1 MLKRVWKGAAVC
13 AMCLALTACQP
24 SEEKITQ
31 AKEKYAQLAGVH
43 NQVVEVHE
51 KVKDDSLDKEL
62 AALRERANE
71 MESYNLAVMEDE
83 EIDQLIQ
90 AMDSMIADYE
100 GYLTALSEIKDEEE
114 AAVLTTITLALTNQ
128 TGFSFGEIHLYEKGD
143 VGAHVNILGDMGMLA
158 PEQSLT
164 GLMIQRDVDN
174 TPWVLFLADESG
186 NEFEL
191 ELPVGEYSGEVVS
204 LDLSYDEEAGEIL
217 VS

>member
-1 MLKRVWKGAAVC
+1 M
-13 AMCLALTACQP
+13 
-24 SEEKITQ
+24 
-31 AKEKYAQLAGVH
+31 H

-71 MESYNLAVMEDE
+71 MESYNLAEMEDE

-143 VGAHVNILGDMGMLA
+143 VGTHVNVLGDMGTLA
-158 PEQSLT
+158 PQQSLT

-174 TPWVLFLADESG
+174 TPWILFLADESG